1 MRLTEADK
9 DKILYMRRNGL
20 GYRNIAKATGISA
33 DTIKSFIR
41 RHGLGGVLV
50 DKERHLDDFC
60 PICGR
65 LLEHTPNKRRKV
77 YCSNNCRLKAWKKR
91 QEESNDT

>member
-9 DKILYMRRNGL
+9 EKILYMRKNGL

-60 PICGR
+60 PICGK
-65 LLEHTPNKRRKV
+65 LLELTPNKRRKV

-91 QEESNDT
+91 QEVSNDT